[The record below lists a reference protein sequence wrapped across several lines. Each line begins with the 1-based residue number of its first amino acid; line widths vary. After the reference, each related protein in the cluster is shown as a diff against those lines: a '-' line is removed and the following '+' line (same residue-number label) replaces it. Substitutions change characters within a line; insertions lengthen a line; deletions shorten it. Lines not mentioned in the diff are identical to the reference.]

1 MHQKGAFNRIKY
13 MLRQP
18 SADLYDRVI
27 NRINHEEKL
36 MILKRRLILRSSG
49 LLLSVFLFIP
59 LALKLLSDIV
69 SSGFTQ
75 FLSLLFSDFSIVM
88 ANIGDY
94 IFSLLEL
101 MPALSLSLALAALLS
116 ALFYVAKL
124 ADSYVDF
131 KKITIHPVE

>member
-1 MHQKGAFNRIKY
+1 MHQKGVFNRIKY
-13 MLRQP
+13 MLIQP
-18 SADLYDRVI
+18 KDDLYGRII

-49 LLLSVFLFIP
+49 LLLSIFVFIP
-59 LALKLLSDIV
+59 LAFKLFSDIV
-69 SSGFTQ
+69 SSGFSQ

-94 IFSLLEL
+94 TLSLLEL
-101 MPALSLSLALAALLS
+101 TPALSLSLSLAALLS
-116 ALFYVAKL
+116 LVFYLAKL

-131 KKITIHPVE
+131 KKLTIN